1 MKKLI
6 SALLIPVICLC
17 LTSCSGSNSD
27 PNDITNKQNNTTAG
41 DAIAQEYI
49 GVWKSSDIA
58 FNLDGDS
65 WIETLTIALNE
76 DGTATYRGKNVTWEY
91 DDKYGK
97 YGTIELT
104 LESGDTVSL
113 IIDEKDGKTVLRALV
128 NIYYRES
135 DFAEAMQ

>member
-6 SALLIPVICLC
+6 SALLILVICLC

-27 PNDITNKQNNTTAG
+27 PNDITNMQNNTTAG

-97 YGTIELT
+97 YGTIELM
-104 LESGDTVSL
+104 LESGGVVSV
-113 IIDEKDGKTVLRALV
+113 IIDEKDGKTVLRCDF
-128 NIYYRES
+128 NYYYRES
-135 DFAEAMQ
+135 DFTEVTQ